1 MLDYKT
7 KCAGS
12 SEKGSEPVILC
23 SKMVRIA
30 AAFLKETDPE
40 GYEMLC
46 EGLAKANPDSI
57 AFINEHLLK
66 GRTDDAE
73 LADWDLPSL
82 IIGHR
87 LAVASGRCAIIEPG
101 AEESPRGWR
110 IRVKKGD
117 REKVTKVWDRFSAS
131 DMRHDIKLPS
141 VARLSEKERALLG
154 SSAEPATVRLELEP
168 KPHLVLN
175 VVGALAED
183 LGLTHWSP
191 SMGIISIVNGTVKTV
206 WVDTEIEEIDG
217 ELHYELSIE
226 ALMKIMA
233 IDDAWLTTCVV
244 PGAWYSRVP
253 SVDGSRVPVAWS
265 MMAHNTVE
273 VQMPATVYAALNRR
287 IPWFGVD
294 DAVRWII
301 RMLREGQSV
310 PC

>member
-1 MLDYKT
+1 MLDCKT
-7 KCAGS
+7 ECAALSG
-12 SEKGSEPVILC
+12 KGSEPVVLC
-23 SKMVRIA
+23 SKMLRIA

-46 EGLAKANPDSI
+46 EGLARANPDSI

-73 LADWDLPSL
+73 QAEWDLPSL

-87 LAVASGRCAIIEPG
+87 VAVAGGRCAIIEPG
-101 AEESPRGWR
+101 SEESPRGWR
-110 IRVKKGD
+110 IRVKKGG

-141 VARLSEKERALLG
+141 VARLSEKERVLLS

-168 KPHLVLN
+168 EPHLVLSVN
-175 VVGALAED
+175 GALAED

-191 SMGIISIVNGTVKTV
+191 SLGIISIVNGIVKTV
-206 WVDTEIEEIDG
+206 WVDTKIEEIDG

-233 IDDAWLTTCVV
+233 IDDAWLTTSVV
-244 PGAWYSRVP
+244 PGAWYSRVL
-253 SVDGSRVPVAWS
+253 SVDGTRVPVAWC

-273 VQMPATVYAALNRR
+273 VPMPATVYAALNRR

-294 DAVRWII
+294 DAEWWII
-301 RMLREGQSV
+301 RMLREGRSV

>member
-1 MLDYKT
+1 M
-7 KCAGS
+7 
-12 SEKGSEPVILC
+12 
-23 SKMVRIA
+23 
-30 AAFLKETDPE
+30 
-40 GYEMLC
+40 
-46 EGLAKANPDSI
+46 
-57 AFINEHLLK
+57 
-66 GRTDDAE
+66 
-73 LADWDLPSL
+73 
-82 IIGHR
+82 
-87 LAVASGRCAIIEPG
+87 
-101 AEESPRGWR
+101 
-110 IRVKKGD
+110 KKGD

-183 LGLTHWSP
+183 LGLIHWSP

-233 IDDAWLTTCVV
+233 IDDAWLTTSVV

-253 SVDGSRVPVAWS
+253 SVDGTRVPVAWS

-273 VQMPATVYAALNRR
+273 VPMPATVYAALNRR

-294 DAVRWII
+294 KAERWII

>member
-1 MLDYKT
+1 MQDFNKE
-7 KCAGS
+7 CAAS
-12 SEKGSEPVILC
+12 SDKGSEPVVLC

-73 LADWDLPSL
+73 QADWDLPSL

-206 WVDTEIEEIDG
+206 WVDTEI
-217 ELHYELSIE
+217 
-226 ALMKIMA
+226 
-233 IDDAWLTTCVV
+233 
-244 PGAWYSRVP
+244 
-253 SVDGSRVPVAWS
+253 
-265 MMAHNTVE
+265 
-273 VQMPATVYAALNRR
+273 
-287 IPWFGVD
+287 
-294 DAVRWII
+294 
-301 RMLREGQSV
+301 
-310 PC
+310 

>member
-7 KCAGS
+7 KCAVS

-73 LADWDLPSL
+73 QADWDLPSL

-141 VARLSEKERALLG
+141 VARLAKRSGRCSDLQPSPQRCAWN
-154 SSAEPATVRLELEP
+154 SSRSPI
-168 KPHLVLN
+168 
-175 VVGALAED
+175 
-183 LGLTHWSP
+183 WS
-191 SMGIISIVNGTVKTV
+191 
-206 WVDTEIEEIDG
+206 
-217 ELHYELSIE
+217 
-226 ALMKIMA
+226 
-233 IDDAWLTTCVV
+233 
-244 PGAWYSRVP
+244 
-253 SVDGSRVPVAWS
+253 
-265 MMAHNTVE
+265 
-273 VQMPATVYAALNRR
+273 
-287 IPWFGVD
+287 
-294 DAVRWII
+294 
-301 RMLREGQSV
+301 
-310 PC
+310 